1 MIPFSSLVLVINSI
15 FLIIL
20 ILGQNDIS
28 KDTQNSKSSKSSLEN
43 FTWVSLIFQL
53 TFLLI
58 KIKTFNFN

>member
-58 KIKTFNFN
+58 KIKTFNYH

>member
-58 KIKTFNFN
+58 KIKSFNFN

>member
-1 MIPFSSLVLVINSI
+1 VIPFSSLVLVINSI

>member
-1 MIPFSSLVLVINSI
+1 VIPFSSLVLVINSI

-58 KIKTFNFN
+58 KIKSFNFN